1 MKRNGLSGLLRDL
14 KKLNISLETSIER
27 LERTLKED
35 SDRGKPNG
43 GQIRFTESELKAEWQ
58 RLREENHDLSQIEA
72 YLNEFVANKNKAELS
87 AFIRVNELPIATKD
101 SRKKIARQLAQLLRV
116 GATVRGR

>member
-1 MKRNGLSGLLRDL
+1 MSGLLRDL
-14 KKLNISLETSIER
+14 KKLNISLETSIEQ

-35 SDRGKPNG
+35 SDPGKPNG

-58 RLREENHDLSQIEA
+58 RLREENHDLSQIEQ